1 MHNGVCECISSLT
14 IVRNVEY
21 DHVSKKSNGKA
32 SRLFKIDQKSHICKM
47 SSKWCVGA
55 CKKG

>member
-1 MHNGVCECISSLT
+1 MGCGEYILSLD

-21 DHVSKKSNGKA
+21 DHVSKWSNGKA
-32 SRLFKIDQKSHICKM
+32 SRLFKIDQKNHICKT